1 MFDFIDWIV
10 LLCGSVMTG
19 CAVADGLLQW
29 VSGDTGNGLFM
40 LALGL
45 TGLATIIIVLRGRSR
60 S

>member
-1 MFDFIDWIV
+1 MFDFIDWVV
-10 LLCGSVMTG
+10 LLVGSILCG

>member
-10 LLCGSVMTG
+10 LLVGSILCG

-29 VSGDTGNGLFM
+29 ASGDTGNGLLM

-45 TGLATIIIVLRGRSR
+45 IGLGWTVMLALLRARS
-60 S
+60 

>member
-10 LLCGSVMTG
+10 LLVGSILCG

-29 VSGDTGNGLFM
+29 ASGDTGNGLLM

-45 TGLATIIIVLRGRSR
+45 IGLGWAVMLALLRARS
-60 S
+60 

>member
-10 LLCGSVMTG
+10 LLGGSVMFG
-19 CAVADGLLQW
+19 YAIADGLLTLAR
-29 VSGDTGNGLFM
+29 GDTGNGLFM

-45 TGLATIIIVLRGRSR
+45 IGLATNTFVYRRSR